1 MLINTCSGAI
11 SYSKELENESA
22 KFYEAMAQKFAE
34 QKDLFLSFVKENGK
48 FAKQIERTYYG
59 VISDALEGCF
69 SFNMDSDGY
78 AMDTEAGEGASFS
91 DLVEKA
97 VAIEDNI
104 IKYYIDAAEQSQ
116 SLMADVPRV
125 FKQVAKKRES
135 RKSTLKSL

>member
-11 SYSKELENESA
+11 SYSKELESESA
-22 KFYEAMAQKFAE
+22 KFYEAMAQKFDE

-78 AMDTEAGEGASFS
+78 AVDMEAGEGSSFS

-125 FKQVAKKRES
+125 FKQVAKKREN
-135 RKSTLKSL
+135 RKATLKSL